1 MSLYNDVI
9 NPALGT
15 PEVSEF
21 QVYTLDTFV
30 KLQIFHGLGDI

>member
-1 MSLYNDVI
+1 MSLWNEVI
-9 NPALGT
+9 NPAQGN

-21 QVYTLDTFV
+21 QFYTVDTFV